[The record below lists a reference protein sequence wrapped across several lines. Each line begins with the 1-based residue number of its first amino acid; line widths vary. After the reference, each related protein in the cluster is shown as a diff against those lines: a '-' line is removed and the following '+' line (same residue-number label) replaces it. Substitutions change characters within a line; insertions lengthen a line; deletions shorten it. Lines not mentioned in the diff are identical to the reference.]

1 MKIEKLDN
9 MTRGWFIGDFEPSVL
24 RTKDF
29 EAGIAHHKK
38 GELWPAHYHAIA
50 TEYNVLVSGKVSICN
65 EIIEPGTVFV
75 IDPME
80 VADPVFLEDS
90 TIVVI
95 KVPAVSGDK
104 YKV

>member
-9 MTRGWFIGDFEPSVL
+9 MTRGWFIGDFEPSIL

-29 EAGIAHHKK
+29 EAGIVYHKK

-65 EIIEPGTVFV
+65 EIAFRFAWTSSSPLYILLG
-75 IDPME
+75 
-80 VADPVFLEDS
+80 
-90 TIVVI
+90 
-95 KVPAVSGDK
+95 
-104 YKV
+104 